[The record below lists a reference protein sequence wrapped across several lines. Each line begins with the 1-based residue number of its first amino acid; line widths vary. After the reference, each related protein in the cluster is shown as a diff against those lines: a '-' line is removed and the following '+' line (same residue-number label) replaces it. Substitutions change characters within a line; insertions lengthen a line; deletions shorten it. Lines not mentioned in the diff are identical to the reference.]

1 MARKLRGVAPN
12 GTKYVVH
19 FDRDWREWQVRAY
32 KKRNG
37 VWKFAEGPTYYSND
51 KEDAVQTFWHIVGH
65 APAGTHVNPNKTD
78 NFFILT
84 VDKNGKM
91 EVDDFAGWQRQYFQ
105 NGDSEKAVIES
116 WEKESG
122 RGRTILKM
130 IKTGGGPNWQKAHAE
145 AYKTLKKYAESLVEK
160 SNPPKSLAPIDKTII
175 TYGMAVVDG
184 QGTIHWTGGGVTH
197 CGKAGIRTA
206 YRTAAEQCMKHAAK
220 IHDYK
225 AVERIA
231 HAMHASGL

>member
-1 MARKLRGVAPN
+1 MAAKLRGVSPY

-19 FDRDWREWQVRAY
+19 FDREWREWQVRAY

-51 KEDAVQTFWHIVGH
+51 KEDAVQTFYHLVGH
-65 APAGTHVNPNKTD
+65 GPAGT
-78 NFFILT
+78 
-84 VDKNGKM
+84 
-91 EVDDFAGWQRQYFQ
+91 
-105 NGDSEKAVIES
+105 
-116 WEKESG
+116 
-122 RGRTILKM
+122 
-130 IKTGGGPNWQKAHAE
+130 
-145 AYKTLKKYAESLVEK
+145 YA
-160 SNPPKSLAPIDKTII
+160 NPPKSLAPIDKTII
-175 TYGMAVVDG
+175 AYGMAVVDG

-206 YRTAAEQCMKHAAK
+206 YRTAAEQCMKHATK